1 MIPTTKTK
9 PVFNIANYNWL
20 IYGQPKIGKS
30 TFASQFE
37 DVLFI
42 PTEAGLG
49 ALEVYKAT
57 EKDYIT
63 SWNEFKNIVSEV
75 KTQVDKGDFHFK
87 MVCIDTVDNLYDM
100 CLQQVCEENKWEH
113 PSDGAFGK
121 GWSAVN
127 AEFKIWI
134 LRLASMVKIIFTSHA
149 TEKEVEIKKIKTQ
162 RTQPTLSGKAGE
174 FVMGMVDMIG
184 YISNDPSKDG
194 ERVVYFIGHDA
205 LVAGDRTNRMG
216 KVVKFD
222 FKAIRDQFHKES
234 KTEREVK

>member
-1 MIPTTKTK
+1 MIPTTKTI
-9 PVFNIANYNWL
+9 PVFDIANYNWL

-57 EKDYIT
+57 DKDYIV
-63 SWNEFKNIVSEV
+63 SWAEFKKIVSEIKV
-75 KTQVDKGDFHFK
+75 QVDAGNFHFK
-87 MVCIDTVDNLYDM
+87 MICIDTIDNLYDM
-100 CLQQVCEENKWEH
+100 CLQHICEENKWEH

-121 GWSAVN
+121 GWSAVSS
-127 AEFKIWI
+127 EFKIWI
-134 LRLASMVKIIFTSHA
+134 LRLASMSKIIFTSHA
-149 TEKEVEIKKIKTQ
+149 TEKEVEIKKIKTS
-162 RTQPTLSGKAGE
+162 RTQPTLSGKSGE
-174 FVMGMVDMIG
+174 FIMGMVDMIG
-184 YISNDPSKDG
+184 YISTDPSTD

-216 KVVKFD
+216 KVVKFE
-222 FKAIRDQFHKES
+222 FEAIREQFEKNKKES
-234 KTEREVK
+234 EVKK